1 MSAHAHAKSSRAG
14 NSENVIF
21 ITAVALIVVAG
32 VVGGLLLPGTGR
44 TLPPPVPQMAPA
56 LPLPRPLVDFQL
68 TDTTGRPV
76 SRTDLTG
83 QFAIVNFVFTSCS
96 LRCLAVNDRMAE
108 LQRKLTNVADVKL
121 VSLTVDP
128 RTDTPEVLGDF
139 ARRYGADPARWWF
152 LTGPKTAL
160 YPLIENSFIAKS
172 PDLDGII
179 PGGFMHTDRIMLV
192 DTAGNV
198 CASFDGLKPDTA
210 DIILA
215 EINRRRALLT
225 P

>member
-1 MSAHAHAKSSRAG
+1 MTGKTKSSTETA
-14 NSENVIF
+14 VF
-21 ITAVALIVVAG
+21 TVAVALIVIAG
-32 VVGGLLLPGTGR
+32 VGGGLLLPGTGKS
-44 TLPPPVPQMAPA
+44 LPPPVPQMAPA
-56 LPLPRPLVDFQL
+56 LPLPRPLVDFHL

-76 SRTDLTG
+76 SRADLNG
-83 QFAIVNFVFTSCS
+83 QFAVVNFVFTSCS

-108 LQRKLTNVADVKL
+108 LQRRLTNVADVKL

-139 ARRYGADPARWWF
+139 TRRYGADPARWSF
-152 LTGPKTAL
+152 LTGPKSAL

-179 PGGFMHTDRIMLV
+179 PGGFMHTEQIMLV
-192 DTAGNV
+192 DNQGIV
-198 CASFDGLKPDTA
+198 CATFDGLKPDTT

-215 EINRRRALLT
+215 EINRRRAASRQ
-225 P
+225 

>member
-1 MSAHAHAKSSRAG
+1 MSAGTDAKPNRTR
-14 NSENVIF
+14 NSETIVF
-21 ITAVALIVVAG
+21 IAAVALIVVAG
-32 VVGGLLLPGTGR
+32 VGGGLLLPGTGK
-44 TLPPPVPQMAPA
+44 TLPPPVPQMAAA
-56 LPLPRPLVDFQL
+56 LSLPRPLVDFQL

-76 SRTDLTG
+76 SRANLSN
-83 QFAIVNFVFTSCS
+83 QFAVVNFVFTSCS
-96 LRCLAVNDRMAE
+96 LRCLAVNDRMAD
-108 LQRKLTNVADVKL
+108 LQRRLTNVTDVKL

-152 LTGPKTAL
+152 LTGTKAAL

-179 PGGFMHTDRIMLV
+179 PGGFMHTEQIMLV
-192 DTAGNV
+192 DNQGIV
-198 CASFDGLKPDTA
+198 CAAFDGLKQDSA

-215 EINRRRALLT
+215 EINRRRAAIT

>member
-1 MSAHAHAKSSRAG
+1 MSRRPAASSSRG
-14 NSENVIF
+14 ENVLFMAGVAF
-21 ITAVALIVVAG
+21 IVIAG
-32 VVGGLLLPGTGR
+32 VVGGLLLPGSGR
-44 TLPPPVPQMAPA
+44 KLPPPLPAMAPP
-56 LPLPRPLVDFQL
+56 LPLPRPLVEFQL
-68 TDTTGRPV
+68 TDTTGRTV
-76 SRTDLTG
+76 TRADLNG

-108 LQRKLTNVADVKL
+108 LQRRLTNTTDVKL

-139 ARRYGADPARWWF
+139 AKRYGADPARWWF
-152 LTGPKTAL
+152 LTGTKSAL
-160 YPLIENSFIAKS
+160 YPLIENCFIAKS

-179 PGGFMHTDRIMLV
+179 PGGFMHTDQIMLV

-198 CASFDGLKPDTA
+198 CATFDGLHKDAA
-210 DIILA
+210 DLVLA
-215 EINRRRALLT
+215 EIRKRRIPTAT

>member
-1 MSAHAHAKSSRAG
+1 MSAGANAQTGRTRDD
-14 NSENVIF
+14 ETIVF
-21 ITAVALIVVAG
+21 IVAVALIVVAG
-32 VVGGLLLPGTGR
+32 VSAGLLLPKTGK
-44 TLPPPVPQMAPA
+44 TLPAPVPQMAAA
-56 LPLPRPLVDFQL
+56 LPLPRPLADFQL

-76 SRTDLTG
+76 SRADLSN
-83 QFAIVNFVFTSCS
+83 QFAVVNFVFTSCS

-108 LQRKLTNVADVKL
+108 LQRRLTHVTDVKL

-152 LTGPKTAL
+152 LTGPKSAL

-179 PGGFMHTDRIMLV
+179 PGGFMHTDQIMLV
-192 DTAGNV
+192 DNQGYV
-198 CASFDGLKPDTA
+198 CTTFDGLKPNAA

-215 EINRRRALLT
+215 EINRRRATIT